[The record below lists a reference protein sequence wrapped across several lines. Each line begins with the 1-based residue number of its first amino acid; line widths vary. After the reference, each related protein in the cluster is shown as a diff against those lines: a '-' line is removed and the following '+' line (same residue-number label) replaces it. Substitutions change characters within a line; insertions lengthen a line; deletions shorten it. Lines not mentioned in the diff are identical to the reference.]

1 LHTHAFKQLTEHS
14 GIGLGLT
21 QSLLRR
27 PNTTVIACIRDR
39 ISITEQN
46 LHPSDR
52 HVTSNLETITLE
64 STSDKDFNNLRNSL
78 VANGTIRRIDVA
90 IANAGSSAKFAS
102 VLDTPLDALRSDFEV
117 NTLGPLRLFQTC
129 YDNLSIAP
137 QGKFVLIS
145 SILGSIGVQDVTAG
159 PMLAYGTSKA
169 AANFL
174 IRKIHCEYANIVAI
188 TIHPG

>member
-1 LHTHAFKQLTEHS
+1 LHIHAFKQLTEHS

-39 ISITEQN
+39 TSIIEQT
-46 LHPSDR
+46 LLPSDR
-52 HVTSNLETITLE
+52 HTTSNLETITLE

-78 VANGTIRRIDVA
+78 VANGTIRRIDVV

-129 YDNLSIAP
+129 YDSLFIAP

-174 IRKIHCEYANIVAI
+174 IRKIHCENANIVAI